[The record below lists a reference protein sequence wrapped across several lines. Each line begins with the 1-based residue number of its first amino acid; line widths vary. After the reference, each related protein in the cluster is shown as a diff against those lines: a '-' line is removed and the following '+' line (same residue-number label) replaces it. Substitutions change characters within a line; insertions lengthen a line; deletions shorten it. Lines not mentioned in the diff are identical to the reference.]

1 VVKQTD
7 LAVNERQVSVRPAPG
22 GMAYLS
28 ALLPM
33 KQAVACLANLKRSA
47 ATTTSTGKA
56 VERTQHQ
63 VMANLLVER
72 VTGQRSAEDVPVE
85 VHLVMTDRALFG
97 ADETPVWLVGH
108 GPLSAGTARRT
119 IRDTDAEVFL
129 RRPLTGTTLQGC
141 ARRATTPRRSRVD
154 APCRPRRARSHHPYR
169 APRPSTD
176 RTVGG
181 RRARVRRRSRTDVT
195 GPT

>member
-1 VVKQTD
+1 
-7 LAVNERQVSVRPAPG
+7 
-22 GMAYLS
+22 
-28 ALLPM
+28 
-33 KQAVACLANLKRSA
+33 VACLANLKRSA

-97 ADETPVWLVGH
+97 ADETPAWLVGH

-141 ARRATTPRRSRVD
+141 ARRATTPRRSPGGRTVP
-154 APCRPRRARSHHPYR
+154 APTSSKSPPLPGTATVNRPDSWWSA
-169 APRPSTD
+169 RPSASAQPDRHDWTD
-176 RTVGG
+176 MTGSTWRDRRGPARTGVADRCPVG
-181 RRARVRRRSRTDVT
+181 
-195 GPT
+195 